1 MSTSDFTVGEIVDV
15 RNYGRAEV
23 VEPIVTE
30 AGSRFYG
37 RIRIKYQCDGN
48 TYYARPENLRKT
60 VQVKQRVLLCHS
72 TTHYRTCAASVV
84 NWNDAVLEV
93 GSHEGECTWL
103 LSRRCRYIVGVDK
116 SPATIAAARRRYPE
130 LRFEEVDG
138 FHVPALKALGPP
150 DGSGFSVVLVDIGG
164 IANLSTVAALVGLY
178 YKEFPFSTKIV
189 VKSVFLKRLVED
201 CLPYNTEK
209 SNPWALVHAGD
220 GADDTAVPASGS
232 GSTGVRGTSSVHPD
246 PDPDT
251 AQIEEE
257 AEAEGVEEAAEG
269 HVEGAGEGPAARMSL
284 AKGGFG
290 ERQGGGV
297 GGRARKM
304 MGSSAKGTEE
314 SCERETG
321 PGGETCG

>member
-37 RIRIKYQCDGN
+37 RIRIKYQCDGK

-93 GSHEGECTWL
+93 GSHEGECTRL

-138 FHVPALKALGPP
+138 FDVPMLKALGPP

-164 IANLSTVAALVGLY
+164 IASLSTVAALVGLY

-209 SNPWALVHAGD
+209 SNPWALLHVGG
-220 GADDTAVPASGS
+220 GAEDNGVPTSGS
-232 GSTGVRGTSSVHPD
+232 GSTGVGGTRSVHPD
-246 PDPDT
+246 PDSHT
-251 AQIEEE
+251 AQTEEAAEAEEVEEE
-257 AEAEGVEEAAEG
+257 AEE

-284 AKGGFG
+284 AKEGFG
-290 ERQGGGV
+290 ERLQGGV
-297 GGRARKM
+297 GRGAGRMA
-304 MGSSAKGTEE
+304 GSSARGTEE
-314 SCERETG
+314 SIGQETG
-321 PGGETCG
+321 PGGEACG